1 MHLLLFL
8 LPQLT
13 AIGPI
18 GAQLARKP
26 SALANSPSMEECINR
41 MHVQNTNLKKIVECM
56 ARSANLTA
64 FMEDTLWK
72 LDLLALRLDRL
83 EAIQSPEVYVRSPYV
98 QIDDVLKIEGS
109 VAGYNCEGKQQV
121 VQAIRRKLEHSHL
134 INGRVSELFDWPS
147 SRISAGNKVPPKFRT
162 FDGNLIKEVK
172 TGVKEI
178 KELSCLISEAIE
190 RHAKPIKKS
199 NIG

>member
-1 MHLLLFL
+1 
-8 LPQLT
+8 
-13 AIGPI
+13 
-18 GAQLARKP
+18 
-26 SALANSPSMEECINR
+26 

-64 FMEDTLWK
+64 IMEDTLSK

-83 EAIQSPEVYVRSPYV
+83 ERIQSPEVYVRSPYV

-109 VAGYNCEGKQQV
+109 VAGYNCEAKQQV

-134 INGRVSELFDWPS
+134 MNGRVSELFERPS
-147 SRISAGNKVPPKFRT
+147 SRKKVPPKFPT
-162 FDGNLIKEVK
+162 LDGNLIKKVK
-172 TGVKEI
+172 TEVKEI

-190 RHAKPIKKS
+190 RHAKPKKKS